1 MPAPGTA
8 VLTARSQSVP
18 HGPLARYLEH
28 PGATTGAVL
37 RHLGHVLAPLGLRL
51 GPIVIGIALVA
62 GIALGLIRRREAARM
77 AVENDVH
84 VLGVSSLAG
93 GHSTL
98 VPEVIAEL
106 KNLGRQD
113 IQVVVGGVIPPQ
125 DYEALFQA
133 GVAEVFGPGTVIPVA
148 AQKILNA
155 LIGSAR
161 AV

>member
-1 MPAPGTA
+1 M
-8 VLTARSQSVP
+8 
-18 HGPLARYLEH
+18 
-28 PGATTGAVL
+28 
-37 RHLGHVLAPLGLRL
+37 
-51 GPIVIGIALVA
+51 
-62 GIALGLIRRREAARM
+62 AA
-77 AVENDVH
+77 ENDVH

-106 KNLGRQD
+106 KKLGRED
-113 IQVVVGGVIPPQ
+113 IRVVVGGVIPPQ

-133 GVAEVFGPGTVIPVA
+133 GVADVFGPGTVIPVC

-161 AV
+161 AA